1 MAKTQDALE
10 KRLRHE
16 IASLK
21 ATHAPVI
28 YFDTIGTGGAYSGIA
43 NVTLECGLH
52 LLVDGEVVNG
62 RQAVAQLRFPVAAL
76 AGLKAV
82 IAHIERS
89 LQPVQELP
97 QSKEAKT

>member
-1 MAKTQDALE
+1 LAETKDAIN
-10 KRLRHE
+10 KRLRRE

-28 YFDTIGTGGAYSGIA
+28 YFDAIGTGGAYSGIA

-52 LLVDGEVVNG
+52 LLVDGEIVNG

-76 AGLKAV
+76 GSLKAV
-82 IAHIERS
+82 IAHIEKS
-89 LQPVQELP
+89 LQPRQEMP
-97 QSKEAKT
+97 QPKEAKS

>member
-1 MAKTQDALE
+1 MAESKDAID
-10 KRLRHE
+10 KRLRRE
-16 IASLK
+16 IAALK

-52 LLVDGEVVNG
+52 LMVDGEVVNG

-76 AGLKAV
+76 GALKAV
-82 IAHIERS
+82 IAHIEKS
-89 LQPVQELP
+89 LQPGRELP
-97 QSKEAKT
+97 RSKAATS